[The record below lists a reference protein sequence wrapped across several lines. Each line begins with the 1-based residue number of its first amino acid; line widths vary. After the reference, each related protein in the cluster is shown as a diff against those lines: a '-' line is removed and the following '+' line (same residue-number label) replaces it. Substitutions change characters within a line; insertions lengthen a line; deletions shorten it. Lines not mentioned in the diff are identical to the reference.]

1 LATIPAWI
9 LVEQAK
15 PESKESSGARK
26 GEMMSTKLTKIW
38 LDEFNG
44 RKDLRADFSNDRHYS
59 VKIAAPHNPE
69 QVAMALINL
78 ADIIALDPHLNPSP
92 GD

>member
-1 LATIPAWI
+1 M
-9 LVEQAK
+9 EQAK

-44 RKDLRADFSNDRHYS
+44 RKDLRADFSNDRHYAVNIVAS
-59 VKIAAPHNPE
+59 HNHE

-78 ADIIALDPHLNPSP
+78 ADIIARDPHLKPST
-92 GD
+92 DD